1 MTVSKRQQG
10 HVNTYIKNN
19 YDRINLTL
27 PKGTKEELKTAAAAR
42 GQSVNQFI
50 QDAIEN
56 HLKASD

>member
-10 HVNTYIKNN
+10 HVNAYIKNN

-27 PKGTKEELKTAAAAR
+27 PKGAKEELRTAAAAR

-50 QDAIEN
+50 QDAIEK